1 MQLIRGLHNLTPA
14 LRGCAATIGNFDGV
28 HLGHQA
34 VLGQLAERAA
44 DLGLPAAV
52 IIFEPQPQEYFTPEQ
67 APPRLTRFREKI
79 AALRRYSVDR
89 VLCLR
94 FDRAFAELTAEEF
107 VRRVLIDG
115 LGVRYLVVGDDF
127 RFGKGRSGDF
137 DYLVEAGRR
146 AGFQVAHMHS
156 FALGGARV
164 SSTRIREALRA
175 GDLVAAE
182 QMLGRSYRMLGR
194 IAHGDKRGRTIGFPT
209 ANLFL
214 HRRNTPVQGVFAVEM
229 YGLDTEPLQGVA
241 NVGTRPTVDG
251 TRSLLEVHLFDFSGD
266 IYGRH
271 VAVDFLHKIRAEKK
285 FASFDELKAQIEQD
299 ARQAREFF
307 SNLTS
312 GRRRG

>member
-1 MQLIRGLHNLTPA
+1 
-14 LRGCAATIGNFDGV
+14 
-28 HLGHQA
+28 
-34 VLGQLAERAA
+34 
-44 DLGLPAAV
+44 
-52 IIFEPQPQEYFTPEQ
+52 
-67 APPRLTRFREKI
+67 
-79 AALRRYSVDR
+79 AALRRFSVDR

-94 FDRAFAELTAEEF
+94 FDAAFAELTAEEF
-107 VRRVLIDG
+107 VQRVLVDG

-137 DYLVEAGRR
+137 DYLTEAGKRE
-146 AGFQVAHMHS
+146 GFQVAHMHS
-156 FALGGARV
+156 FSLGGARV

-175 GDLVAAE
+175 GDMRAAE

-251 TRSLLEVHLFDFSGD
+251 TRSLLEVHLLDFAGD

-271 VAVDFLHKIRAEKK
+271 VAVDFLHRIRAEKK
-285 FASFDELKAQIEQD
+285 FASFDELKAQIELD

-307 SNLTS
+307 SNITS
-312 GRRRG
+312 GSRRG